1 MRFELHR
8 PTPRFLEARLLSLT
22 VTVSGTT
29 DEPLSI
35 LATLPDWVNAM
46 GLFRLGAV
54 LAVGVALLPAE
65 REKQDQLYA
74 RAGAA
79 AKWTVT
85 FCDRNSE
92 TCAQASKA
100 WDQFTAKAEFG
111 AKLAYDVI
119 REQTPAAD
127 GETGAAAP
135 AAFAPNG
142 TLNPHDLRPAWR
154 GKSAANKRGI

>member
-8 PTPRFLEARLLSLT
+8 PRPRFLEPRLLSLT
-22 VTVSGTT
+22 LPKSKPANG
-29 DEPLSI
+29 PLPI
-35 LATLPDWVNAM
+35 LAMQPDWVNAM
-46 GLFRLGAV
+46 GLFRLGAIV
-54 LAVGVALLPAE
+54 AVGVALLPAE

-74 RAGAA
+74 RAAA
-79 AKWTVT
+79 TAKWTVT
-85 FCDRNSE
+85 FCDRNAV

-119 REQTPAAD
+119 REQTPMSG
-127 GETGAAAP
+127 GEPGTIAP
-135 AAFAPNG
+135 AAFEKSG
-142 TLNPHDLRPAWR
+142 TLSEHDLRPAWR